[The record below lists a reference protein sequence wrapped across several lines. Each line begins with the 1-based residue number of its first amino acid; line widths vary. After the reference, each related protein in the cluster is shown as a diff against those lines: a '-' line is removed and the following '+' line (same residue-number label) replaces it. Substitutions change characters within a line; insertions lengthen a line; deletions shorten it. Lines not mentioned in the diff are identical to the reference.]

1 MRIPL
6 RMLGAALALPL
17 AVLAAA
23 AQNDT
28 AAPGLT
34 AKPAGPI
41 TKFHRPAVRAAT
53 LRARAAAHR
62 AQTAAQPADAAPA
75 ASSEGTIRTAAAAVR
90 KRAPT
95 PPTGTA
101 TPSRDTASSAPL
113 ADRMAVQFDLAWAGE
128 YNGLINGEA
137 NDKTSA
143 AIKAF
148 QRNRKFKETG
158 VLNTQE
164 RALLAASAKAKQAQ
178 VGWTMVDD
186 TVTGARLGI
195 PVKQVP
201 NKSQSKT
208 GTRWSSP
215 QGQVQV
221 ETFRIRDPGTTLA
234 SVYEQQKKEPSTR
247 KLEVNFVRPEFFILS
262 GMQNLKRFYVR
273 AEFKDGEVRGMTVLY
288 DQATETIMDPVAV
301 VMSSAFTPFPGIT
314 GATGVAQIGPA
325 PKRKVEYG
333 TGIVVSAAGHI
344 LTDRQVTD
352 GCNVIVV
359 SGYGDADRQAEDKTF
374 DLALLR
380 VYGAPDLVP
389 AAFAG
394 DASKGA
400 DKGTD
405 KGTDLTL
412 IGIAD
417 PQGQGGGSA
426 ISTVAVKLKGDAVEP
441 SPQLGFSGGA
451 VLDAAGRVVG
461 MVELKTAIVANVG
474 ATSAQPQ
481 ATVVPAQAIRAF
493 LDGQKLPPAAGRAGL
508 DAAKGSVV
516 RVICVRK

>member
-1 MRIPL
+1 MRICCAFIVAL
-6 RMLGAALALPL
+6 LAASP
-17 AVLAAA
+17 AA
-23 AQNDT
+23 AQSDISP
-28 AAPGLT
+28 PGVT
-34 AKPAGPI
+34 PKPAAQTG
-41 TKFHRPAVRAAT
+41 KFRKPAIRAAV
-53 LRARAAAHR
+53 LHARAAAR
-62 AQTAAQPADAAPA
+62 RTQAAPSA
-75 ASSEGTIRTAAAAVR
+75 ATPVGEGTLRVAAAAAR
-90 KRAPT
+90 KRTSAP
-95 PPTGTA
+95 PA
-101 TPSRDTASSAPL
+101 APSREPTLSQ
-113 ADRMAVQFDLAWAGE
+113 ADRLAIQFDLAWTGD
-128 YNGLINGEA
+128 YNGLANGEA
-137 NDKTSA
+137 NDKTAA

-148 QRNRKFKETG
+148 QHNRKFKETG

-164 RALLAASAKAKQAQ
+164 RALIAALAKARQAQ

-186 TVTGARLGI
+186 PATGARLGV
-195 PVKQVP
+195 PTKHVP
-201 NKSQSKT
+201 NKSPSKT
-208 GTRWSSP
+208 GTRWSSA

-221 ETFRIRDPGTTLA
+221 ETFRTREPGTTLTA
-234 SVYEQQKKEPSTR
+234 VYEQQKKEPSTR
-247 KLEVNFVRPEFFILS
+247 RLDVNFVRPDFFILA
-262 GMQNLKRFYVR
+262 GMQNLKKFYVR

-288 DQATETIMDPVAV
+288 DQATENIMDPVAV
-301 VMSSAFTPFPGIT
+301 VMSSAFTAFPGV
-314 GATGVAQIGPA
+314 GGVAQIGA
-325 PKRKVEYG
+325 PPRRKVEYG
-333 TGIVVSAAGHI
+333 TGIIVSAAGHI
-344 LTDRQVTD
+344 LTDRQLTD

-389 AAFAG
+389 AAFAS
-394 DASKGA
+394 DAPKGA

-461 MVELKTAIVANVG
+461 MVELKTAVVANVG

-481 ATVVPAQAIRAF
+481 ATVVPAQTIRAF
-493 LDGQKLPPAAGRAGL
+493 LDGQKLPPATGRAGI